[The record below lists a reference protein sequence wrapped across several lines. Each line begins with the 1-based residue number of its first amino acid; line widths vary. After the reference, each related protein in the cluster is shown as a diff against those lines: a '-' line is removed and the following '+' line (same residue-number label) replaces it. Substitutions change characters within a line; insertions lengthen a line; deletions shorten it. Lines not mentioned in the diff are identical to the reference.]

1 MKNDKKL
8 KEKIMVLQ
16 DEKMILE
23 DEIINLDKRNRYE
36 IYLAFHFYIKVYQDL
51 NFQVQRMVHM
61 CKYSFNESLLF
72 RELTDF
78 VDIDNAYERIK
89 EICQIFNSL
98 KTDLTNLEVKIRDY
112 VVVVVL
118 FLST

>member
-1 MKNDKKL
+1 
-8 KEKIMVLQ
+8 
-16 DEKMILE
+16 
-23 DEIINLDKRNRYE
+23 
-36 IYLAFHFYIKVYQDL
+36 
-51 NFQVQRMVHM
+51 MVHM